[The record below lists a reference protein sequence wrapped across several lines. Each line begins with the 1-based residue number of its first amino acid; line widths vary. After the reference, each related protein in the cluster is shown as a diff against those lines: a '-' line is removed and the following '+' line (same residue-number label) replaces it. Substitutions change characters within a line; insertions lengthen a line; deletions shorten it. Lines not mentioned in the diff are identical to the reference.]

1 MVDATCPDVD
11 ALIDDLLDGTIAP
24 DARARVEHHLA
35 RCPACRALADDLL
48 AIREQARQLPLV
60 RPPDAVWHRL
70 ADRLAS
76 ERAPAAWSASAG
88 WHPDWMA
95 AWSPWR
101 WALAAAAL
109 TAAAAA
115 AAATVLSLAS
125 GPAPAEGP
133 AEAADA
139 SLAVIDQ
146 VEADL
151 VEAEQHY
158 EAALRG
164 LATLAAQADEGVAAD
179 AAMLRQH
186 LMLLDRMIAESRAA
200 LRQQPGSTPAQ
211 RSLFEGLRRKFVLL
225 QDAVALLDD
234 LERRSGP
241 GGAISPQ

>member
-1 MVDATCPDVD
+1 MVDTTCSDVD
-11 ALIDDLLDGTIAP
+11 ALIGDLLDGAVAP
-24 DARARVEHHLA
+24 DARARVERHLE

-48 AIREQARQLPLV
+48 AIREAARQLPPV
-60 RPPDAVWHRL
+60 PPPDVVWHRL

-95 AWSPWR
+95 AWSPRR
-101 WALAAAAL
+101 WALAAGAL
-109 TAAAAA
+109 AAAAAA

-125 GPAPAEGP
+125 GPAPAEAP
-133 AEAADA
+133 EETAAA
-139 SLAVIDQ
+139 SLSVIDQ
-146 VEADL
+146 VEAEL

-164 LATLAAQADEGVAAD
+164 LATLAEQADEGVAAD
-179 AAMLRQH
+179 AATLRQH

-234 LERRSGP
+234 LQRRGEP
-241 GGAISPQ
+241 GGATSPQ